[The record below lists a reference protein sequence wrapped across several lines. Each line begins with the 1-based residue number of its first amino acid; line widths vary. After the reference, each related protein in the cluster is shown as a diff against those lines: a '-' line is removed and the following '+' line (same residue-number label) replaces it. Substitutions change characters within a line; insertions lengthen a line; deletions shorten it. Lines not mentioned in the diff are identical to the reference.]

1 MTQSSQWQPPAECI
15 RWSEDGYIR
24 LTFQRFCRLSFA
36 QRMSITDEDL
46 RSDLLTQDVPAYCAG
61 YCDWIDISTS
71 VHVSVGWAW
80 FATAR
85 GAPQLLAPGGMS
97 SNVMMTSADGID
109 LGPAKTDELLKA
121 WLSSQAWQDDR
132 QRLRASVTIDF
143 DGLSLH

>member
-1 MTQSSQWQPPAECI
+1 
-15 RWSEDGYIR
+15 
-24 LTFQRFCRLSFA
+24 
-36 QRMSITDEDL
+36 MSITDEDL

-132 QRLRASVTIDF
+132 QRRLRASVSIDF

>member
-85 GAPQLLAPGGMS
+85 GAPQLLAPGGLS

>member
-1 MTQSSQWQPPAECI
+1 MTQSSQWPPAECI

-24 LTFQRFCRLSFA
+24 LTFQRFCRLTFA
-36 QRMSITDEDL
+36 QRMTITDEDL
-46 RSDLLTQDVPAYCAG
+46 RSDLLTQDVPACCAG

-80 FATAR
+80 FATSH

-97 SNVMMTSADGID
+97 SNVMMTSLDGMD

-121 WLSSQAWQDDR
+121 WLSSQSWQDDR
-132 QRLRASVTIDF
+132 QRMRSTVTVDF